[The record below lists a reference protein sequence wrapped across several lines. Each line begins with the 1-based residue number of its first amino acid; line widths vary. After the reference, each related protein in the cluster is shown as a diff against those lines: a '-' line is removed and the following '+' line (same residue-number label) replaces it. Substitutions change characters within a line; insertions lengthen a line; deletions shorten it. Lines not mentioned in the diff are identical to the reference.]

1 MYKRQIF
8 NGSSSRKPVS
18 TATIELL
25 FDNTDKKVGG
35 EYSKYNEI
43 STKRVVTRDGQSRY
57 FLNGVKCRRKDI
69 TSLFLGTGLGPR
81 SYAIVQQDTIS
92 KLIEAKPD
100 DMRVFLEEASGVSK
114 YKQKSKE
121 TDSRMQKSI
130 ESLNREMSIIRT
142 GRANPSLVEDIL
154 VDYYGVPTPLNQLS
168 SISIPEARVLM
179 IQPWDK
185 QSLKDIEKGIQ
196 LANIGL
202 TPNNDGTV
210 VRLSL
215 PILTEERRRELVR
228 MVKRKVEDGHVSIR
242 NIRRD
247 SITILRNME
256 KNSEISQDESRRS
269 QDLSLIHI

>member
-1 MYKRQIF
+1 MTTQ
-8 NGSSSRKPVS
+8 
-18 TATIELL
+18 
-25 FDNTDKKVGG
+25 DNVIK
-35 EYSKYNEI
+35 
-43 STKRVVTRDGQSRY
+43 
-57 FLNGVKCRRKDI
+57 
-69 TSLFLGTGLGPR
+69 
-81 SYAIVQQDTIS
+81 A
-92 KLIEAKPD
+92 
-100 DMRVFLEEASGVSK
+100 
-114 YKQKSKE
+114 

-142 GRANPSLVEDIL
+142 GRANPALVEDIL

-185 QSLKDIEKGIQ
+185 QSLTDIEKGIQ

-210 VRLSL
+210 VRLTL

-228 MVKRKVEDGHVSIR
+228 VVKRKVEDGHVSIR

-256 KNSEISQDESRRS
+256 KTSEISQDESRRS
-269 QDLSLIHI
+269 QDRLQILTDGHISKMDLIGKGKESEVMEV

>member
-1 MYKRQIF
+1 M
-8 NGSSSRKPVS
+8 
-18 TATIELL
+18 TT
-25 FDNTDKKVGG
+25 
-35 EYSKYNEI
+35 
-43 STKRVVTRDGQSRY
+43 
-57 FLNGVKCRRKDI
+57 
-69 TSLFLGTGLGPR
+69 
-81 SYAIVQQDTIS
+81 QDSI
-92 KLIEAKPD
+92 I
-100 DMRVFLEEASGVSK
+100 
-114 YKQKSKE
+114 KE
-121 TDSRMQKSI
+121 TDSRMRKSI
-130 ESLNREMSIIRT
+130 ESLNREMSVIRT
-142 GRANPSLVEDIL
+142 GRANPALVEDIL

-228 MVKRKVEDGHVSIR
+228 IVKSKVEDGHVSIR

-256 KNSEISQDESRRS
+256 KDSEISQDESRRS
-269 QDLSLIHI
+269 QDRLQILTDGYISKMDLIGKEKESEVMEV